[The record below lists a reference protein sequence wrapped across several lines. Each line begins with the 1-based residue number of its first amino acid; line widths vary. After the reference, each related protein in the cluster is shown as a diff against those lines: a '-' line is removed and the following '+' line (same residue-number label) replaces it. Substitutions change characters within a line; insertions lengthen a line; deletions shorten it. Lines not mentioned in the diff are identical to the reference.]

1 LKYVRDTISAENYF
15 SIGRDIENGCYCIEV
30 IMTWVAWYSRY
41 FEISEEEY
49 YHALNELSGFI
60 DLSNK
65 LAKLVNPYESVRF
78 LYSELAIENKTDNN
92 LVLLRKAINKK
103 ALTIQEKRIVN
114 KIDIDVLKKEIADQ
128 ILEYGKIPMNYQ
140 EGKNEF
146 DFAIIKDHDIYRII
160 KTQKKKE
167 NGYYAKNETI
177 QTEVNLAIQEYI
189 ESELKRNI

>member
-1 LKYVRDTISAENYF
+1 
-15 SIGRDIENGCYCIEV
+15 
-30 IMTWVAWYSRY
+30 MTWVAWYSRY